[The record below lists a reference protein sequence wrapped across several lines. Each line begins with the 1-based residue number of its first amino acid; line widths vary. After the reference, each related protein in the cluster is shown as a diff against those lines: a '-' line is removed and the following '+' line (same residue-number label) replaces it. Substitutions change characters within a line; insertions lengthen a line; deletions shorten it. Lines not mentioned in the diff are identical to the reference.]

1 MSGGEFLKKRSVL
14 GLVIMLIGVAVL
26 LYGIYNAL
34 TVEYVAANV
43 PKIVENGFVP
53 VTIGIVLLI
62 NGVVV
67 QGFRKYYALI
77 IHLIANIPYAL
88 AIIHLNNLAKQT
100 APSTNPRDYI
110 MATMIYWIIGIIFN
124 IGGIIA
130 NHLAK
135 EQPAK

>member
-1 MSGGEFLKKRSVL
+1 MKKRTML
-14 GLVIMLIGVAVL
+14 GLVIMLVGVAIL
-26 LYGIYNAL
+26 LYGIYKTL
-34 TVEYVAANV
+34 TIEYIAANV
-43 PKIVENGFVP
+43 PKIVANGFVP

-88 AIIHLNNLAKQT
+88 AIIHLNNLAQQT
-100 APSTNPRDYI
+100 NPSTNPRDYI
-110 MATMIYWIIGIIFN
+110 MATLIYWIIGAIFN

-130 NHLAK
+130 NHLAEK
-135 EQPAK
+135 EPAK